1 MSLQLNKRSILKY
14 TAQVGSLTFL
24 SRILGIIRDTLLV
37 RFFGI
42 GAISD
47 AFLTA
52 FRIPNFFRHIFAEGA
67 LSASFVPAFVKS
79 VKNNDREESNGL
91 MTLSFLFFE
100 GTILLLYT
108 AVLFKTELIIKF
120 IAPGFSP
127 EQTAYAVPFLRVL
140 FPFLLLVSSSSLFAG
155 ALQSMNHFF
164 VPAFGT
170 PLWNM
175 VYIGTLVLCIT
186 FKLPPLVLCG
196 GIILGGFVQ
205 FLLHL
210 YMYYSFGFAF
220 GKITPNAW
228 AAFKA
233 VLLKFFPGLLGV
245 SIVELNFFISAII
258 ASFLPKGSI
267 SLLYFGQRFM
277 NVPLG
282 MFAVALSSI
291 LLPHF
296 SRVVLYAPKRLNFY
310 ILEAAKFVSWVI
322 IPITLFLMF
331 CSENIFITF
340 FGAKATPEN
349 IFQARWIL
357 IFYLCGL
364 LFLCLNR
371 VLLNV
376 FYAMKDT
383 TATSIAVVISAVI
396 NIVGDLV
403 GIYFFG
409 AYGIAMANTIAGL
422 SLTLLCFYF
431 LGKRHQFHFYVGNYF
446 NFLGRY
452 VVQLSLAIGVFMLVY
467 AATIHHFMATSLYQF
482 VATGLG
488 YWLLV
493 PPLALVCMLV
503 VFFTR
508 RAFAI
513 DLYFLNK

>member
-24 SRILGIIRDTLLV
+24 SRILGIIRDTLLI

-52 FRIPNFFRHIFAEGA
+52 FRIPNSFRHIFAEGA

-79 VKNNDREESNGL
+79 VKNNDKEESNGL
-91 MTLSFLFFE
+91 MTISFLFFE
-100 GTILLLYT
+100 GIILLLY
-108 AVLFKTELIIKF
+108 AIVLFKTELIMKF
-120 IAPGFSP
+120 IAPGFSA
-127 EQTAYAVPFLRVL
+127 EQNAYAIPFLRML
-140 FPFLLLVSSSSLFAG
+140 FPLLLLISCSSLLAG
-155 ALQSMNHFF
+155 ALQSVNHFF

-175 VYIGTLVLCIT
+175 IYIATLILCII
-186 FKLPPLVLCG
+186 FKLSPTILCG
-196 GIILGGFVQ
+196 GILFGAFIQ

-210 YMYYSFGFAF
+210 YMYYSFSFSF
-220 GKITPNAW
+220 GHITARSW
-228 AAFKA
+228 VAFKA
-233 VLLKFFPGLLGV
+233 VLAKFFPGLLG
-245 SIVELNFFISAII
+245 SGIVEINAFVGTIF
-258 ASFLPKGSI
+258 ASYLPKGSI
-267 SLLYFGQRFM
+267 SLLYLGQRFM
-277 NVPLG
+277 NLPLG

-310 ILEAAKFVSWVI
+310 ILEATKFVSWVI
-322 IPITLFLMF
+322 IPTILFLMF

-340 FGAKATPEN
+340 LGSKATPEN
-349 IFQARWIL
+349 IFQAKWIL
-357 IFYLCGL
+357 VFYLSGL

-383 TATSIAVVISAVI
+383 TATSIAAGASAAI
-396 NIVGDLV
+396 NIIGDVV

-409 AYGIAMANTIAGL
+409 AYGIAIANTIAGL

-431 LGKRHQFHFYVGNYF
+431 LHTRHQFYFYSGNYF

-452 VVQLSLAIGVFMLVY
+452 VVQLSLATVFFMMMY
-467 AATIHHFMATSLYQF
+467 AVTMQHFLATPMYQF
-482 VATGLG
+482 FAAGLG

-493 PPLALVCMLV
+493 PPLALVCMIA
-503 VFFTR
+503 VFLTR
-508 RAFAI
+508 RVFAV